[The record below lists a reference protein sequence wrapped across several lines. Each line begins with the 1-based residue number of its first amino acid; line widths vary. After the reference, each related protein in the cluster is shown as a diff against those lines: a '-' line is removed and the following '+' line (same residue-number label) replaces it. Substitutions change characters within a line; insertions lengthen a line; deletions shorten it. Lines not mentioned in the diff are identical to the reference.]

1 MGPIYIARAALRDH
15 RVYLDARMSS
25 PWAPL
30 RHRPYAIL
38 WTATLLA
45 NVGVWMYSAAAG
57 WLMTSLDPDPLM
69 VSLVQAAATLPM
81 FLFALP
87 AGALADIVDTRRY
100 LIATETGVILCAIPL
115 AWLVGQDAMTPVLLL
130 LFTFLIES
138 AAALAAPAWQSIV
151 PRLVP
156 RVDLGAAIA
165 ANSME
170 VNISRA
176 VGPALG
182 GVIGAAFG
190 AAAPFWVNAFSNV
203 GSIAALLGM
212 RHAPTRTHGLP
223 AERLA
228 GAIRAGMRHAR
239 GNPPL
244 RATLKRAALFFF
256 LASAYWGLLPL
267 VVRDRLGGG
276 GDLYGWMLGT
286 IGVGA
291 VSAVFV
297 LPALE
302 RAIGH
307 ERLVSVAQVGT
318 ALSMAIFAFATHPG
332 PAFAG
337 SLLAGASWIA
347 GVSRLNVSAQLSLP
361 DWVRARGLAL
371 HVALTFGAMTLGSVA
386 WGQLARAAGLVP
398 ALYAAASVAL
408 ILVPLAARWK
418 LGAGSGLDLSPSM
431 HWPAPIVREG
441 IEDDEGPVMVA
452 VQYQVAQS
460 SRGAFLAAGEELE
473 RQRERSGAYG
483 WEMFEDA
490 GHPGRFVETFY
501 AESWLE
507 HLRQH
512 ERVTVADRTAE
523 VRVRALVESEPIVTH
538 LVAAKRD

>member
-1 MGPIYIARAALRDH
+1 
-15 RVYLDARMSS
+15 MSS
-25 PWAPL
+25 PWAPF
-30 RHRPYAIL
+30 RHKQYAIL

-45 NVGVWMYSAAAG
+45 NIGVWMYSAAAG
-57 WLMTSLDPDPLM
+57 WLMASLDPDPLM

-100 LIATETGVILCAIPL
+100 LIATEAGVIVCAIPL
-115 AWLVGQDAMTPVLLL
+115 AWLVGRDAMTPVLLL

-156 RVDLGAAIA
+156 REDLGAAIA
-165 ANSME
+165 ANSTGF
-170 VNISRA
+170 NISRA

-182 GVIGAAFG
+182 GLIGAAFG

-212 RHAPTRTHGLP
+212 RHSAKRPHSLP

-228 GAIRAGMRHAR
+228 GAMRAGMRHAR

-244 RATLKRAALFFF
+244 RSTLKRAALFFF

-276 GDLYGWMLGT
+276 GDLYGWLLGT

-291 VSAVFV
+291 VAAVFV

-302 RAIGH
+302 RAVGH
-307 ERLVSVAQVGT
+307 ERLVSGAQAGT
-318 ALSMAIFAFATHPG
+318 ALSMALFAFATHPA
-332 PAFAG
+332 PAFAA
-337 SLLAGASWIA
+337 SLVAGACWIA
-347 GVSRLNVSAQLSLP
+347 GVSRLNVSAQLALP

-371 HVALTFGAMTLGSVA
+371 HVALTFGAMTLGSIA
-386 WGQLARAAGLVP
+386 WGQLARMAGLVP
-398 ALYAAASVAL
+398 ALYVAAAAAL
-408 ILVPLAARWK
+408 LLVPLASRWK
-418 LGAGSGLDLSPSM
+418 LGAGPGLDLRPSM
-431 HWPAPIVREG
+431 HWPSPVVSEG
-441 IEDDEGPVMVA
+441 VEDNEGPVMVA
-452 VQYQVAQS
+452 VEYRVAQS
-460 SRGAFLAAGEELE
+460 NRAAFLAASDALE
-473 RQRERSGAYG
+473 RQRERSGGYG
-483 WEMFEDA
+483 WEMFEDT
-490 GHPGRFVETFY
+490 GRSGRFVETFY

-512 ERVTVADRTAE
+512 ERVTIADRAADE
-523 VRVRALVESEPIVTH
+523 RVRALVESEPVVTH
-538 LVAAKRD
+538 LVAARGG